1 MPSRPRVIRVWVR
14 GSVLEF
20 ITDRSVFSYGKAD
33 AGSMLLI
40 QSIPAPDGATLL
52 DWGCGWGLLGIAAA
66 RSWPDVQVTMV
77 DINERA
83 CALARENARRNQ
95 VANVEILCGDAV
107 QVLGDRRFD
116 TIVSNPPISA
126 GRREVLR
133 LFDDA
138 AARLQ
143 PGGTFWMVAAT
154 RKGAKTLARLLAQRF
169 GQVTQVRLSRG
180 YRVYAAT
187 EPQPQGGTQP

>member
-1 MPSRPRVIRVWVR
+1 VIRVWVR